1 MDDRRGV
8 VVFRK
13 PEGIAVRMPGSS
25 IVALEKADTGGLLA
39 FDPGVWEG

>member
-1 MDDRRGV
+1 MGDKRGV

-13 PEGIAVRMPGSS
+13 PEGIATRVPGSS
-25 IVALEKADTGGLLA
+25 IVALENADTGGLFA